1 MTWRTAGVLLGCL
14 LCGACASLLPRSK
27 EATASPWQSYEQA
40 QSTFDAIVPGMTT
53 AQELRYLSLDPSTN
67 PNIAIL
73 NYSDVLRRFL
83 MNQSVS
89 LADLDHGVRECV
101 SAKILCQGYEI
112 DQRSLRKHR
121 NGSFWLDFLGF
132 RKETHTAGWRFQ
144 GLILLRN
151 GVVVYKLSGG
161 QPAIMQREENQNPLG
176 PIQSVGERIF
186 GTLVPN

>member
-1 MTWRTAGVLLGCL
+1 MTWRTASVLLGCL
-14 LCGACASLLPRSK
+14 ICAACTSMLPRSK
-27 EATASPWQSYEQA
+27 EATASPWQSYEDA

-53 AQELRYLSLDPSTN
+53 VQELKYLSLDPVTN

-89 LADLDHGVRECV
+89 LSDLDEGVRECV
-101 SAKILCQGYEI
+101 TAKVLCKGYEI
-112 DQRSLRKHR
+112 DQRSIRKHR

-132 RKETHTAGWRFQ
+132 KKETQIAGWRFQ
-144 GLILLRN
+144 GLILLKN

-161 QPAIMQREENQNPLG
+161 QPAIMQQEETQNPLG
-176 PIQSVGERIF
+176 PIQAVGDKIF
-186 GTLVPN
+186 STLVPN